1 MGRQSGRGQVLPHR
15 LPAAHHRVSP
25 LRIGIACIA
34 LWARW
39 RGVRLLPE
47 KGEWRSLWIAALLFA
62 VQITLMNIGF
72 HHTSGAMGSVLIA
85 TNPLFAVMFAHFLVA
100 GDRMTAGKALGL
112 LVAMA
117 GTSLALLGDADLAAL
132 DPGAAGNWIVLSSAV
147 MLGLRLSLSARFVR
161 RIDPTRVAM
170 WQMVLS
176 LPLFGAGA
184 LLLEE
189 IAWDRVGPGPIAGL
203 LFQGAVIAGV
213 GFTVS
218 YHLMKRYTP
227 SVMMS
232 FNFISP
238 IAAWCSRR
246 GCWAIG
252 SAHSCSPGWGWSR
265 WGCISSRDGPGPP
278 ADCARARIGA
288 SRGRTGP
295 DRALEEAKGFV
306 SDTDGGS
313 PGASHRFRPRRT
325 PATGG
330 RPGVRERARAR
341 RRRSIEAGRD
351 RTQPI
356 DAFPNVRR
364 VPGERGETEIVEVVV
379 TGGPVALEP
388 REHVSAFAPCGGIF
402 RIERDHAIGDHEQP
416 FEIALPLV
424 YPLQV
429 AQDPH
434 RDGPA

>member
-1 MGRQSGRGQVLPHR
+1 MALSI
-15 LPAAHHRVSP
+15 P
-25 LRIGIACIA
+25 LRAVLVSIVIHSLWGGNPVAVKFSLIAFPPLTTAFLRFAIGIACIA

-100 GDRMTAGKALGL
+100 GDRMTAVKALGL

-117 GTSLALLGDADLAAL
+117 GTSLALLGDADLATL
-132 DPGAAGNWIVLSSAV
+132 DPVAAGNWIVLSSAV
-147 MLGLRLSLSARFVR
+147 MLGFRLSLSARFVR
-161 RIDPTRVAM
+161 RIDPTKVAM

-238 IAAWCSRR
+238 IAGVVFAAWLL
-246 GCWAIG
+246 G
-252 SAHSCSPGWGWSR
+252 
-265 WGCISSRDGPGPP
+265 D
-278 ADCARARIGA
+278 RIGPLLLA
-288 SRGRTGP
+288 GMGAGRG
-295 DRALEEAKGFV
+295 
-306 SDTDGGS
+306 
-313 PGASHRFRPRRT
+313 GAVT
-325 PATGG
+325 
-330 RPGVRERARAR
+330 
-341 RRRSIEAGRD
+341 RRSG
-351 RTQPI
+351 T
-356 DAFPNVRR
+356 
-364 VPGERGETEIVEVVV
+364 
-379 TGGPVALEP
+379 TG
-388 REHVSAFAPCGGIF
+388 
-402 RIERDHAIGDHEQP
+402 
-416 FEIALPLV
+416 
-424 YPLQV
+424 
-429 AQDPH
+429 
-434 RDGPA
+434 